1 MELKNREEKKRRE
14 GKKISQVI
22 IKLFSLHAKAINLML
37 CLSGSFKA
45 DLVTQKVF
53 LSVSEKCRN

>member
-1 MELKNREEKKRRE
+1 MELINREEKKRRE
-14 GKKISQVI
+14 GKKVSQVI
-22 IKLFSLHAKAINLML
+22 IKLFSLHANAIIVML

-53 LSVSEKCRN
+53 LSFLEKCQN